1 MQIASLVRLNKLEQ
15 TLQEVN
21 DNIHLQ
27 ILDTEVLPDTIDCDA
42 LLINVLQSAHLN
54 SILARAPKLRWVHIL
69 GTGVDGFPLHLL
81 KDQILTCSRG
91 ASATPIAEW
100 TLAMMLAFEKDL
112 PKAWVNEAPER
123 WFFHD
128 MGCLE
133 GKTLGIVGFGGI
145 GQAIAK
151 RALAF
156 DMQVLAKVRTPRPST
171 IPGVTMCNE
180 LETLLTASDHVVL
193 ALPATVESKH
203 LINANTLGALKPT
216 AHLINIARADVID
229 QEALRHTLDN
239 ELLARASLD
248 VVEPE
253 PLPQGHWLYSHPRV
267 RVSPHIS
274 WSSPRMTQRLL
285 QVFVD
290 NVSAWHKGETLFG
303 VVDREAGY

>member
-1 MQIASLVRLNKLEQ
+1 MQIASLVRLEQLEQ
-15 TLQEVN
+15 TLQTI
-21 DNIHLQ
+21 DKDIHLQ
-27 ILDTEVLPDTIDCDA
+27 LLDTEALPDTIDCEV
-42 LLINVLQSAHLN
+42 LLINVLQSAHLAN
-54 SILARAPKLRWVHIL
+54 ILERAPGLRWIHIF

-81 KDQILTCSRG
+81 SDQTVTCSRG
-91 ASATPIAEW
+91 ASAIPIAEW

-156 DMQVLAKVRTPRPST
+156 DMKVLAKVRTPRPST
-171 IPGVTMCNE
+171 MPGVEMCSE
-180 LETLLTASDHVVL
+180 LETLLAASDHVVL
-193 ALPATVESKH
+193 ALPATAESKY
-203 LINANTLGALKPT
+203 LINTNTLSVLKPS
-216 AHLINIARADVID
+216 AHLINIARADIID
-229 QEALRHTLDN
+229 QEALHDALNN
-239 ELLARASLD
+239 EQLARASLD

-253 PLPQGHWLYSHPRV
+253 PLPEGHWLYSHPRV

-290 NVSAWHKGETLFG
+290 NVSAWHKGEALFG
-303 VVDREAGY
+303 IVDREAGY